1 MKKVPIRRPGG
12 KVKTLPKL
20 NPHEWK
26 SLHDV
31 LFRPGG
37 SGPESKNSAW
47 RSAKNRTATR
57 LQEILDTDF
66 LDFEAC
72 GKVKDAFSVSQ
83 LARFGILHLVRRA
96 FPDRTSSPSV
106 PSTDGST
113 SHQQQQQSSTFGG
126 GRVFPHTS
134 NSEGYDDAAAGNQQN
149 HQHAPPVSSDEAA
162 LSPQQDEE
170 PAPESAAGGI

>member
-1 MKKVPIRRPGG
+1 MKKVPNRRPGG
-12 KVKTLPKL
+12 KVNTLPKL

-31 LFRPGG
+31 LLRPGG
-37 SGPESKNSAW
+37 SGPESNNSAW
-47 RSAKNRTATR
+47 RSAKNRTANR
-57 LQEILDTDF
+57 LQDIRDNDF

-72 GKVKDAFSVSQ
+72 GKLKETFTVSQ

-96 FPDRTSSPSV
+96 FPDPTSAPNV

-113 SHQQQQQSSTFGG
+113 SHVQQQQPSTSGG

-134 NSEGYDDAAAGNQQN
+134 NSEVYDDAAAGNQ
-149 HQHAPPVSSDEAA
+149 HHEHAAPVSSDEAA
-162 LSPQQDEE
+162 LPPQQDDEE
-170 PAPESAAGGI
+170 PAPESAGGM